1 LNEDFSRR
9 MAGAMGIAGAVILPL
24 GLVLSG
30 VLAGWKGLAGSFVG
44 FGVASVYTAASI
56 SILKWAL
63 KKPADMMPTLLLV
76 TMWGRLL
83 VLAAV
88 LLGLTY
94 VHALNSVAM
103 LFSFLAL
110 FIAYTVVEVVY
121 SYKAFGLILRAG
133 RDKQKT

>member
-1 LNEDFSRR
+1 MNEDFSRR

-103 LFSFLAL
+103 LFPFSLSL
-110 FIAYTVVEVVY
+110 SPTPSSRSYTLTRPSV
-121 SYKAFGLILRAG
+121 SS
-133 RDKQKT
+133 